1 MTSDKE
7 PVNELINVMQPSLGD
22 QELAA
27 VRAVFES
34 NWIGRGPRTAEFET
48 RFAEHI
54 GVGREHVTSTNSCTE
69 ATFIA
74 MELLGVGPGDEVVLP
89 SVSFVGAAN
98 AVCSRGARAVFCD
111 VDPHTLNPTAAHIE
125 AALTPRTKAVVVLH
139 YGGHPGDIVAI
150 AQLCRDRGVK
160 LVEDAAIAIDSR
172 VDGQACGTFG
182 DVGVWSFDH
191 GKIVVTVDGGML
203 YLRDPELAARAP
215 KVAYLGM
222 EQRSGYDQAMR
233 AHTRW
238 WDFDVTSFSRRST
251 TNDVLTA
258 IGNVQLSRLPE
269 FIARRR
275 EVAEQY
281 DAGLADL
288 PGLRRPPA
296 LPAGHTTSYYMYWVQ
311 LDPAVRDDVARDLYQ
326 RGVYTTFR
334 YPLLHRIPAYG
345 AQAELPGA
353 DAAAA
358 STLLLPMHQALSD
371 ADVARVVDAVRAS
384 VTARTARR
392 AA

>member
-1 MTSDKE
+1 MD
-7 PVNELINVMQPSLGD
+7 NLINVMQPCLGE

-27 VRAVFES
+27 VREVFES

-48 RFAEHI
+48 RFAGHI
-54 GVGREHVTSTNSCTE
+54 GAGRDHVTSVNSCTE

-89 SVSFVGAAN
+89 SVSFVGVAN
-98 AVCSRGARAVFCD
+98 AIAARGARPVFCD
-111 VDPHTLNPTAAHIE
+111 VDAATLNPRLSDIE
-125 AALTPRTKAVVVLH
+125 AVLTPRTKAVVVLH
-139 YGGHPGDIVAI
+139 YGGYPGEIVAI
-150 AQLCRDRGVK
+150 AELCRERGVK
-160 LVEDAAIAIDSR
+160 LIEDAAIAIDSR

-203 YLRDPELAARAP
+203 YLRDPALAAAAP

-233 AHTRW
+233 AQTRW

-251 TNDVLTA
+251 TNDVLSA
-258 IGNVQLSRLPE
+258 IGLVQLSRLPE
-269 FIARRR
+269 FIARRAQ
-275 EVAEQY
+275 VAAAY
-281 DAGLADL
+281 DDGFAAIG
-288 PGLRRPPA
+288 GLRVPPP
-296 LPAGHTTSYYMYWVQ
+296 LPPGHETSYYMYWIQ
-311 LDPAVRDDVARDLYQ
+311 LDPAVRDAVARDLYA

-345 AQAELPGA
+345 STAVLPGA
-353 DAAAA
+353 DLGAA

-371 ADVARVVDAVRAS
+371 SDVERVVAAVREC
-384 VTARTARR
+384 VTAHTTR

>member
-1 MTSDKE
+1 MD
-7 PVNELINVMQPSLGD
+7 NLINVMQPCLGE

-27 VRAVFES
+27 VREVFES

-54 GVGREHVTSTNSCTE
+54 GVGRDHVTSVNSCTE

-74 MELLGVGPGDEVVLP
+74 MELFGVGPGDEVVLP
-89 SVSFVGAAN
+89 SVSFVGVAN
-98 AVCSRGARAVFCD
+98 AIAARGARPVFCD
-111 VDPHTLNPTAAHIE
+111 VDAATLNPRLSDIE
-125 AALTPRTKAVVVLH
+125 AVLTPRTKAVVVLH
-139 YGGHPGDIVAI
+139 YGGYPGEIVAI
-150 AQLCRDRGVK
+150 AELCRERDIK

-203 YLRDPELAARAP
+203 YVRDPELAARAP

-233 AHTRW
+233 AQTRW

-269 FIARRR
+269 FIARRK
-275 EVAEQY
+275 EVAARY
-281 DAGLADL
+281 DAGFADL
-288 PGLRRPPA
+288 AGLRCPPP
-296 LPAGHTTSYYMYWVQ
+296 LPPGHETSYYLYWVQ
-311 LDPAVRDDVARDLYQ
+311 LDPAVRDSVARDLYAC
-326 RGVYTTFR
+326 GVYTTFR

-345 AQAELPGA
+345 STAVLPGA

-371 ADVARVVDAVRAS
+371 DDVSRVVAAVNEC
-384 VTARTARR
+384 VTTRTAR

>member
-1 MTSDKE
+1 MD
-7 PVNELINVMQPSLGD
+7 NLINVMQPCLGE

-27 VRAVFES
+27 VREVFES

-54 GVGREHVTSTNSCTE
+54 GVGRDHVTSVNSCTE

-74 MELLGVGPGDEVVLP
+74 MELFGVGPGDEVVLP
-89 SVSFVGAAN
+89 SVSFVGVAN
-98 AVCSRGARAVFCD
+98 AIAARGARPVFCD
-111 VDPHTLNPTAAHIE
+111 VDAATLNPRLSDIE
-125 AALTPRTKAVVVLH
+125 AVLTPRTKAVVVLH
-139 YGGHPGDIVAI
+139 YGGYPGEIVAI
-150 AQLCRDRGVK
+150 AELCRERDIK

-203 YLRDPELAARAP
+203 YVRDPELAARAP

-233 AHTRW
+233 AQTRW

-269 FIARRR
+269 FIARRK
-275 EVAEQY
+275 EVAARY
-281 DAGLADL
+281 DAGFADL
-288 PGLRRPPA
+288 AGLRCPPP
-296 LPAGHTTSYYMYWVQ
+296 LPPGHETSYYLYWVQ
-311 LDPAVRDDVARDLYQ
+311 LDPAVRDSVARDLYA

-345 AQAELPGA
+345 STAVLPGA

-371 ADVARVVDAVRAS
+371 DDVSRVVAAVNEC
-384 VTARTARR
+384 VTTRTAR